1 LNETFDLR
9 RAERDAERGCKLQD
23 GLECT
28 ATLKAIEVTK
38 ERLNAAAT
46 E

>member
-1 LNETFDLR
+1 LDETFDLR

-28 ATLKAIEVTK
+28 ATLMAIEVC
-38 ERLNAAAT
+38 R
-46 E
+46 